1 MLKESLR
8 GRHVC
13 LATLTDVRGMLQLP
27 VAHSDHVLRRPYALK
42 SALLFNPVNSE
53 GLQAMGFSDMQILT
67 ELPRFL
73 CGEPS
78 RWFHV
83 LKSHL
88 NSWDQFSEL
97 FQKAFLP
104 SDNQERIWKGIL
116 DRFQAH
122 DEPLPTF
129 VAHMLSEFKKLR
141 CPPAEPDQV
150 ELVCKHAQ
158 EKYTIA
164 LYGTRISSVA
174 DLLLRAHEL
183 HAALGH
189 RDLSSPAV
197 VPTKSAK
204 AVVCFKCSLPGYT
217 SRTCPQCNPSPS
229 QGDSAGKEWVTEFSS
244 PHQGRSDTRVADRE
258 QFRKKGQTSRY
269 AKGGGQ
275 YRHGG
280 QHSSR
285 DADVPTNRVTTEA
298 EVHHL
303 GHIVDTS
310 SNASWNTPFCV
321 SVKLKNLVVSATL
334 DTGAS
339 LSAVLADY
347 VDKDIA
353 GNVKCEPWTAP
364 PLKLAD
370 SAYCDPVGVT
380 WLPIWFQGQRFFH
393 RFVVLTTMSSSL
405 ILGMDFMIRASISIH
420 VPTRTVTL
428 GAQSVP
434 FNLENEDSASATD
447 LCSLEG
453 PEIPHSQPND
463 SSVDLDGSA
472 LDPIQKDKLGS
483 LLEDFRGLFAAH
495 LGHTTVAVQHI
506 DTGDARPINLPP
518 YCTSPLKKKLIEE
531 QIQSML
537 EDGIIEPASGPWS
550 APVVIVP
557 KPSGEAR
564 FCVDYRGLNQVTVK
578 DRYPLPR
585 VDESLDFLARGK
597 FISTLDMARGYW
609 QVGVEKGSRAKT
621 AFVSH
626 CGLFQFRVL
635 PFGLCNAP
643 ATFQRVMNT
652 VLAGLIYKC
661 CAVYLD
667 DIVIASPTFEQ
678 HLLDL
683 REVFLRLE
691 KAGLTLKPGKCQ
703 FCRKELKFLGYKVS
717 PDGILPDSDKIDA
730 VLKFPVPTDVKQVR
744 QFLGLTSYYRRFI
757 HNYAQFAEPLFALTR
772 HDTPFMW
779 DRECQEAMDYLKTR
793 LTSAPILNFPDFD
806 RPFSLHTDACDM
818 GLGAALMQRDE
829 VGREVAIAYA
839 SRTLHRSE
847 RPYSTT
853 EKECLGVIWA
863 LEHFR
868 PYIEGLPVTVYTDHS
883 SLTWLMSRPNP
894 SGRLARWCLRLQDF
908 DVRFVHKPGLKNTVP
923 DALSRN
929 PQQGSI
935 GPTDVLP
942 RYAII
947 ASLGLASQSLAELV
961 DKEQLRGLQRED
973 PVVAEILRKQE
984 DPQGTHSVEEWED
997 KFVTCDGLV
1006 YYRDTERSCSLHPLS
1021 DLKLFVPESLRGLL
1035 LKYYHDHP
1043 TAGHLGFTKS
1053 LARLKMRFF
1062 WPKMRK
1068 DVKSYVL
1075 SCPVCQLTKPSQLKP
1090 AGMLVPVHA
1099 TEPWEIVGVDFVG
1112 PLPRTQAGNA
1122 YLLVFVDY
1130 FSKWVEVSA
1139 VREATAQ
1146 IAASRFQSD
1155 IFARHGA
1162 PRFLISDRGQQ
1173 FMSAFFN
1180 HVVEAL
1186 GTEHRF
1192 TTAYHPQTNAA
1203 ERVNRTLKAAIRAY
1217 VGDKHNTWD
1226 KYLPQICF
1234 ALRTTPHESTGVSPA
1249 KMLYGREL
1257 STPLD
1262 LLTKPSTDGLDD
1274 PLVSQPET
1282 PENTVQRIHDHARAS
1297 LKSSHVRQKRHYDK
1311 TRRTVVYE
1319 PGDLVRLKSHPRS
1332 DAVANL
1338 TAKLAPVFSGPYK
1351 VVKKLSDVNYRLSG
1365 VDGTDMG
1372 VVHVVNLQPFRVRST
1387 PHTESQSYLTSGT
1400 AASQDSSSSR
1410 VVDSL
1415 SPTSCEKPEFEIGEQ
1430 AAVEGTHVSDRPVY
1444 SNSGQITLSQPL
1456 ADMFVEERDTP
1467 LTHSYDLRSR
1477 VGCSDRLDTHTNL
1490 RLGHDIDNA
1499 TDDLSQLEHPHTV
1512 PADGAVGVE
1521 VEGQQ
1526 AFWTCDNKPFI
1537 LVLTTV
1543 PPHTDSLGVSTKT
1556 KAGLVTE
1563 DDPLPF

>member
-1 MLKESLR
+1 
-8 GRHVC
+8 
-13 LATLTDVRGMLQLP
+13 
-27 VAHSDHVLRRPYALK
+27 
-42 SALLFNPVNSE
+42 
-53 GLQAMGFSDMQILT
+53 
-67 ELPRFL
+67 
-73 CGEPS
+73 
-78 RWFHV
+78 
-83 LKSHL
+83 
-88 NSWDQFSEL
+88 
-97 FQKAFLP
+97 
-104 SDNQERIWKGIL
+104 
-116 DRFQAH
+116 
-122 DEPLPTF
+122 
-129 VAHMLSEFKKLR
+129 
-141 CPPAEPDQV
+141 
-150 ELVCKHAQ
+150 
-158 EKYTIA
+158 
-164 LYGTRISSVA
+164 
-174 DLLLRAHEL
+174 
-183 HAALGH
+183 
-189 RDLSSPAV
+189 
-197 VPTKSAK
+197 
-204 AVVCFKCSLPGYT
+204 
-217 SRTCPQCNPSPS
+217 CNPSPS

-258 QFRKKGQTSRY
+258 QFRKKGQTSR
-269 AKGGGQ
+269 
-275 YRHGG
+275 
-280 QHSSR
+280 
-285 DADVPTNRVTTEA
+285 
-298 EVHHL
+298 
-303 GHIVDTS
+303 
-310 SNASWNTPFCV
+310 
-321 SVKLKNLVVSATL
+321 
-334 DTGAS
+334 
-339 LSAVLADY
+339 
-347 VDKDIA
+347 
-353 GNVKCEPWTAP
+353 
-364 PLKLAD
+364 
-370 SAYCDPVGVT
+370 
-380 WLPIWFQGQRFFH
+380 
-393 RFVVLTTMSSSL
+393 
-405 ILGMDFMIRASISIH
+405 
-420 VPTRTVTL
+420 TVTL

-453 PEIPHSQPND
+453 PDLPHSQPND
-463 SSVDLDGSA
+463 SSIDLDGSA

-495 LGHTTVAVQHI
+495 LGHTTVAVHHI

-518 YCTSPLKKKLIEE
+518 YRTSPLKKKLIEE

-621 AFVSH
+621 VFVSH

-643 ATFQRVMNT
+643 PTFQRVMNT

-730 VLKFPVPTDVKQVR
+730 VLKFPVPTDVKQ
-744 QFLGLTSYYRRFI
+744 
-757 HNYAQFAEPLFALTR
+757 
-772 HDTPFMW
+772 
-779 DRECQEAMDYLKTR
+779 
-793 LTSAPILNFPDFD
+793 
-806 RPFSLHTDACDM
+806 
-818 GLGAALMQRDE
+818 
-829 VGREVAIAYA
+829 
-839 SRTLHRSE
+839 
-847 RPYSTT
+847 
-853 EKECLGVIWA
+853 
-863 LEHFR
+863 
-868 PYIEGLPVTVYTDHS
+868 
-883 SLTWLMSRPNP
+883 
-894 SGRLARWCLRLQDF
+894 
-908 DVRFVHKPGLKNTVP
+908 PGLKNTVP

-973 PVVAEILRKQE
+973 PVVAEILKKLE
-984 DPQGTHSVEEWED
+984 DPQDTHSVEEWED

-1021 DLKLFVPESLRGLL
+1021 DSKLFVPESLRGLL

-1043 TAGHLGFTKS
+1043 TAGHLGF
-1053 LARLKMRFF
+1053 MHFF

-1217 VGDKHNTWD
+1217 GTVHT
-1226 KYLPQICF
+1226 I
-1234 ALRTTPHESTGVSPA
+1234 R
-1249 KMLYGREL
+1249 
-1257 STPLD
+1257 PL
-1262 LLTKPSTDGLDD
+1262 GLDD
-1274 PLVSQPET
+1274 PLMSQPET
-1282 PENTVQRIHDHARAS
+1282 PENAVQRIHDHARAS
-1297 LKSSHVRQKRHYDK
+1297 QKSSHVRQKRHYDK

-1319 PGDLVRLKSHPRS
+1319 PGDLVRLKSHPRL

-1400 AASQDSSSSR
+1400 ATSQDSSSSR

-1499 TDDLSQLEHPHTV
+1499 TDDLSQ
-1512 PADGAVGVE
+1512 
-1521 VEGQQ
+1521 
-1526 AFWTCDNKPFI
+1526 
-1537 LVLTTV
+1537 
-1543 PPHTDSLGVSTKT
+1543 VSAPGFGFSFTHYN
-1556 KAGLVTE
+1556 LR
-1563 DDPLPF
+1563 PRRRL